1 MTRTNWCGF
10 LFFIACL
17 NNYLYHCL
25 VFMRLEDEIK
35 QSAFSTEQSK
45 LIVNLIY
52 TSNKLK
58 EKITA
63 RLKSNGL
70 TMQQYNVLRIVR
82 GAGSAG
88 STTSEI
94 RDRLLDKMSDA
105 SRMVDR
111 LVSMDLIEKVRDKED
126 RRIVFIF
133 LTEKGST
140 LVNELVAKEEVESL
154 AAGVDQTKAQQL
166 NELLDVFRS
175 ELSQ

>member
-1 MTRTNWCGF
+1 
-10 LFFIACL
+10 
-17 NNYLYHCL
+17 
-25 VFMRLEDEIK
+25 MRLEDEIK

-52 TSNKLK
+52 TSNRLK

-82 GAGSAG
+82 GTGDTG

-94 RDRLLDKMSDA
+94 RERLLDKMSDA

-111 LVSMDLIEKVRDKED
+111 LVSMDLLEKVRDKED
-126 RRIVFIF
+126 RRIVFIY
-133 LTEKGST
+133 LTPKGRT
-140 LVNELVAKEEVESL
+140 LVNDLVAKEEVESL
-154 AAGVDQTKAQQL
+154 AAGIDQKKAQQL

-175 ELSQ
+175 ELSE

>member
-1 MTRTNWCGF
+1 
-10 LFFIACL
+10 
-17 NNYLYHCL
+17 
-25 VFMRLEDEIK
+25 MRLEDEIK

-52 TSNKLK
+52 TSNRLK

-63 RLKSNGL
+63 RLKLNGL

-82 GAGSAG
+82 GSGETG

-111 LVSMDLIEKVRDKED
+111 LVSMDLLEKVRDRED
-126 RRIVFIF
+126 RRIVFIY
-133 LTEKGST
+133 LTPKGRT
-140 LVNELVAKEEVESL
+140 LVNDLVAKEEVESL
-154 AAGVDQTKAQQL
+154 AAGIDQKKAQQL
-166 NELLDVFRS
+166 NELLDDFRS
-175 ELSQ
+175 ELSE

>member
-1 MTRTNWCGF
+1 
-10 LFFIACL
+10 
-17 NNYLYHCL
+17 
-25 VFMRLEDEIK
+25 MRLEDEIK
-35 QSAFSTEQSK
+35 QRAFSTEQSK

-52 TSNKLK
+52 TSNRLK

-82 GAGSAG
+82 GTGDTG

-94 RDRLLDKMSDA
+94 RERLLDKMSDA

-111 LVSMDLIEKVRDKED
+111 LVSMDLLEKVRDKED
-126 RRIVFIF
+126 RRIVFIY
-133 LTEKGST
+133 LTPKGRT
-140 LVNELVAKEEVESL
+140 LVNDLVAKEEVESL
-154 AAGVDQTKAQQL
+154 AAGIDQKKAQQL

-175 ELSQ
+175 ELSE

>member
-1 MTRTNWCGF
+1 
-10 LFFIACL
+10 
-17 NNYLYHCL
+17 
-25 VFMRLEDEIK
+25 MRLEDEIK

-52 TSNKLK
+52 TSNRLK

-70 TMQQYNVLRIVR
+70 TLQQYNVLRIVR
-82 GAGSAG
+82 GTGDTG

-94 RDRLLDKMSDA
+94 RERLLDKMSDA

-111 LVSMDLIEKVRDKED
+111 LVSMDLLEKVRDKED
-126 RRIVFIF
+126 RRIVFIY
-133 LTEKGST
+133 LTPKGRT
-140 LVNELVAKEEVESL
+140 LVNDLVAKEEVESL
-154 AAGVDQTKAQQL
+154 AAGIDQKKAQQL

-175 ELSQ
+175 ELSE

>member
-1 MTRTNWCGF
+1 
-10 LFFIACL
+10 
-17 NNYLYHCL
+17 
-25 VFMRLEDEIK
+25 MRLEDEIK

-52 TSNKLK
+52 TSNRLK

-82 GAGSAG
+82 GAGDTG

-94 RDRLLDKMSDA
+94 RERLLDKMSDA

-111 LVSMDLIEKVRDKED
+111 LVSMDLLEKVRDKED

-133 LTEKGST
+133 LTAKGRT
-140 LVNELVAKEEVESL
+140 LVNDLVAKEEVESL
-154 AAGVDQTKAQQL
+154 AAGIDQKKAQQL

-175 ELSQ
+175 ELSE

>member
-1 MTRTNWCGF
+1 
-10 LFFIACL
+10 
-17 NNYLYHCL
+17 
-25 VFMRLEDEIK
+25 MRLEDEIK

-52 TSNKLK
+52 TSNRLK
-58 EKITA
+58 EKISA

-82 GAGSAG
+82 GAGYTG

-94 RDRLLDKMSDA
+94 RERLLDKMSDA

-111 LVSMDLIEKVRDKED
+111 LVSMDLLEKVRDKED
-126 RRIVFIF
+126 RRIVFIY
-133 LTEKGST
+133 LTPKGRT
-140 LVNELVAKEEVESL
+140 LVNDLVAKEEVESL
-154 AAGVDQTKAQQL
+154 AAGVDQKKAQQL

-175 ELSQ
+175 ELSE

>member
-1 MTRTNWCGF
+1 
-10 LFFIACL
+10 
-17 NNYLYHCL
+17 
-25 VFMRLEDEIK
+25 MRLEEEIK

-52 TSNKLK
+52 TSNRLK

-82 GAGSAG
+82 GAGDTG

-94 RDRLLDKMSDA
+94 RERLLDKMSDA

-111 LVSMDLIEKVRDKED
+111 LVSMDLLEKVRDKED

-133 LTEKGST
+133 LTAKGRT
-140 LVNELVAKEEVESL
+140 LVNDLVAKEEVESL
-154 AAGVDQTKAQQL
+154 AAGIDQKKAQQL

-175 ELSQ
+175 ELSE

>member
-1 MTRTNWCGF
+1 
-10 LFFIACL
+10 
-17 NNYLYHCL
+17 
-25 VFMRLEDEIK
+25 MRLEEEIK
-35 QSAFSTEQSK
+35 QSAFTTEQSK

-52 TSNKLK
+52 TSNRLK

-82 GAGSAG
+82 GAGDTG

-94 RDRLLDKMSDA
+94 RERLLDKMSDA

-111 LVSMDLIEKVRDKED
+111 LVSMDLLEKVRDKED

-133 LTEKGST
+133 LTAKGRT
-140 LVNELVAKEEVESL
+140 LVNDLVAKEEVESL
-154 AAGVDQTKAQQL
+154 AAGIDQKKAQQL

-175 ELSQ
+175 ELSE